1 MVNPSGLGPT
11 KLSLI
16 TGKEWNGIYCSGSH
30 GPVFGGG
37 TDLCISNNANTS
49 YSSSK
54 LGSTYQLPPGQ
65 QNTFFTGAIN
75 FIVTD
80 YEVFGLQQ

>member
-16 TGKEWNGIYCSGSH
+16 TGKEWNGIYCYSNY
-30 GPVFGGG
+30 GPAFGGG
-37 TDLCISNNANTS
+37 TDLYIVNNANTS
-49 YSSSK
+49 PSGSV
-54 LGSTYQLPPGQ
+54 LGNTYQLPPGQ
-65 QNTFFTGAIN
+65 PSTFFRGATY
-75 FIVTD
+75 FTVTD